1 MGLGGR
7 CQDNLE
13 WLAVYLIP
21 LLAAVVGLAFT
32 VVVAVQFASRRKPYQ
47 ATWAAALAM
56 FALAALF
63 ETFGQAAGW
72 SDFTYKGYYLFGA
85 LLNVGWLGVGTLLL
99 LAPVRVGQGAV
110 IVMGLISVIS
120 LAAVLAA
127 NTDAGLLRAAV
138 PARGAISVPAGL
150 PALTNIGGSIL
161 LVGGAAWSAWQSHRA
176 HAPKNRVLGTALLAA
191 GAFIVAGGHSYAQ
204 TKGVYIAQPLSEALG
219 ILIMFGGYL
228 QVEQRM
234 FARSSSAPAAH

>member
-1 MGLGGR
+1 MFI
-7 CQDNLE
+7 
-13 WLAVYLIP
+13 IP
-21 LLAAVVGLAFT
+21 LVAAAGGLAFT

-47 ATWAAALAM
+47 ATWAAALGM

-127 NTDAGLLRAAV
+127 HTDEGLLRAAV
-138 PARGAISVPAGL
+138 PARGAISVPQGL

-161 LVGGAAWSAWQSHRA
+161 LVGGAAWSAWRSYRA
-176 HAPKNRVLGTALLAA
+176 HAPRNRVLGTAMLAA

-219 ILIMFGGYL
+219 ILVMFGGYL
-228 QVEQRM
+228 QIEQRL
-234 FARSSSAPAAH
+234 FAKSSSTSAAH